1 MYRKVILG
9 MAALALGGGL
19 VAANGATAGAAPLPD
34 AHATGGTAPACVA
47 RVVDE
52 QPDGQHVWVDNEC
65 GKTMHIKIVVSGASD
80 TGCNTLRDGQTRE
93 WVLKLGS
100 YDKTVVC

>member
-19 VAANGATAGAAPLPD
+19 VVANGTTARAAPLPD

-52 QPDGQHVWVDNEC
+52 
-65 GKTMHIKIVVSGASD
+65 
-80 TGCNTLRDGQTRE
+80 
-93 WVLKLGS
+93 LKLGS